1 MYQLEL
7 VFRFEALRKAAIRRK
22 FPENATTVITE
33 RATVKTVEG
42 TAEKHSDWPIW
53 RFVVELFIFSCKNLF
68 FLCSGCRWFASGEGL
83 SILGF
88 LEKTLRLSCCK
99 LVFEI
104 AYYFSS
110 AFSPARWKSRR
121 NFKKQKKNTV
131 PVGDERRNE
140 CLTRWFVF
148 SLRNSLHLH
157 SEKKRLCLPLPTFS
171 GSYKT
176 NFRNLWRFWSAQSI
190 LKPQANSPRFAFDFN
205 SVHVICSCAR

>member
-68 FLCSGCRWFASGEGL
+68 FLCSGCRWYAASGEGL
-83 SILGF
+83 SIVDF

-99 LVFEI
+99 LVFQI
-104 AYYFSS
+104 AFYF
-110 AFSPARWKSRR
+110 FLT
-121 NFKKQKKNTV
+121 FQVKKQKKLQKAEEKHVT
-131 PVGDERRNE
+131 DWWRKTEWM
-140 CLTRWFVF
+140 L
-148 SLRNSLHLH
+148 NSLIYVVF
-157 SEKKRLCLPLPTFS
+157 EEFVT
-171 GSYKT
+171 
-176 NFRNLWRFWSAQSI
+176 SAQWRE
-190 LKPQANSPRFAFDFN
+190 KTMSP
-205 SVHVICSCAR
+205 SS

>member
-53 RFVVELFIFSCKNLF
+53 RFVVELFIFSKNLF
-68 FLCSGCRWFASGEGL
+68 FLCSGCRWYAASGEGL
-83 SILGF
+83 SILDF

-99 LVFEI
+99 LVFKLLVI
-104 AYYFSS
+104 FSS
-110 AFSPARWKSRR
+110 PSRWKSRR
-121 NFKKQKKNTV
+121 NFKKQRKNTS
-131 PVGDERRNE
+131 PIGDERRNE
-140 CLTRWFVF
+140 CLTRWFML

-157 SEKKRLCLPLPTFS
+157 SEEKRLCLPLPKCS
-171 GSYKT
+171 GSYET

-190 LKPQANSPRFAFDFN
+190 LKPQANSHRFAIDFN
-205 SVHVICSCAR
+205 SVYVICSCAR